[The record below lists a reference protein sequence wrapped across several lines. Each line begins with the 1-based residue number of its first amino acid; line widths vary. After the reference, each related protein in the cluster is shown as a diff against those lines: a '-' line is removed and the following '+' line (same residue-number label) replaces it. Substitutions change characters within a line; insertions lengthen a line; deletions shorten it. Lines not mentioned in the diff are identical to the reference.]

1 MRALRHSPKFLLR
14 KNFFYAGNI
23 IGNAQKGEKMMY
35 FFMDNSEF
43 TYKWLRV
50 LFRTDYLVLGGYLA
64 SLDDMK
70 IMEDEI
76 NKIKENC
83 EIPIDLPI
91 KWNLKDDRIRKI
103 YEKHEKLDVYK
114 KLLSSADEIRLS
126 IISVLNKTKCKL
138 IMSAEPVYK
147 GKLREQVYIW
157 IFENI
162 LQRLGQALENEMQ
175 SQSNYYPSISIVMD
189 WPGGDHRPYFQTY
202 SKAYHFKQPGF
213 FCGDL
218 KALNMNVN
226 FAVSTTNNSP
236 HLQAADIFVG
246 ITKDFLEWVYKE
258 RDVERVKKFFPPL
271 EPFFR
276 KSKAGKIMGYGL
288 IVGKK
293 QEYEKVEKKIEE
305 IKQIAENEIP
315 F

>member
-1 MRALRHSPKFLLR
+1 MRHSPKSFA
-14 KNFFYAGNI
+14 NAQEFFYAGNI
-23 IGNAQKGEKMMY
+23 IRHAQKGEKMMY

-43 TYKWLRV
+43 TYKWLGV
-50 LFRTDYLVLGGYLA
+50 MFRIDYLVLGGYLA
-64 SLDDMK
+64 SVDDMK

-76 NKIKENC
+76 NKIKENYK
-83 EIPIDLPI
+83 IPIDLPI
-91 KWNLKDDRIRKI
+91 KWNLKDDRIHKI
-103 YEKHEKLDVYK
+103 YKKHEKLDVYK
-114 KLLSSADEIRLS
+114 KLLRSADEIRSS
-126 IISVLNKTKCKL
+126 IISVLDKTKCKL

-147 GKLREQVYIW
+147 GKLREQVYSW

-175 SQSNYYPSISIVMD
+175 SQSKHYPSISIVMD

-202 SKAYHFKQPGF
+202 SKAYYFKQPGF
-213 FCGDL
+213 FCGAL
-218 KALNMNVN
+218 KELNMNVN
-226 FAVSTTNNSP
+226 LAVSTTNNSP

-246 ITKDFLEWVYKE
+246 ITKDFLEWAYKE
-258 RDVERVKKFFPPL
+258 RDIERVKKFFPLL

-276 KSKAGKIMGYGL
+276 KSKDGKKIMGYGL